1 MDSPA
6 PTEPE
11 LIEELDRLKGK
22 LAFTNDPDIRNA
34 LQSRVAE
41 VEKLL
46 SEHSANIGQAAV
58 TESAASLAAEA
69 NAESPTKTEAQM
81 RRELATLSRQL
92 YSEDD
97 PTKRAAL
104 QALIGGLQSALGIDV
119 ARIAEG
125 ELIPDPLPAPK
136 GKAPDK
142 ANRTTMADLEA
153 ALMMQKAKIQASAKN
168 ESLGFLLPD
177 LPSGPVEPD
186 APDKVEAAE
195 RLIQQARVE
204 QMRNNA
210 VRVRELLEEAQRTA
224 PNSPGVLEMLG
235 DDYSQRKQYSKAIAA
250 YKRAVTIDPKNVQV
264 ERKLATVALNLEGS
278 AGMTPMDD
286 SAIPMASRNAALLI
300 SILLPGLGHI
310 VAGQTKKGIL
320 ILSAWCICLA
330 WTILMGADIAKLGS
344 TLTGGRQHAN
354 YLVLIPVLGMLGLF
368 IATLA
373 DFKKPVET
381 YRKPVDRPAPP
392 VNLPFE

>member
-1 MDSPA
+1 MDSSV
-6 PTEPE
+6 PTESE

-22 LAFTNDPDIRNA
+22 LAFANDPDIRNA
-34 LQSRVAE
+34 LQARVAE
-41 VEKLL
+41 VEKQL
-46 SEHSANIGQAAV
+46 SEHSANTGQAAV
-58 TESAASLAAEA
+58 TEIAAAVAEEAKSESRERTEADMRQELAA
-69 NAESPTKTEAQM
+69 
-81 RRELATLSRQL
+81 LSRQL
-92 YSEDD
+92 YSEND
-97 PTKRAAL
+97 PSKRATL
-104 QALIGGLQSALGIDV
+104 QVSIGELQSALGIDV

-125 ELIPDPLPAPK
+125 ELVPDPLPTAK
-136 GKAPDK
+136 GKSQEK
-142 ANRTTMADLEA
+142 AARTTMADLEA
-153 ALMMQKAKIQASAKN
+153 ALLMQKAKIQASAKS
-168 ESLGFLLPD
+168 ESLSFLPD

-186 APDKVEAAE
+186 PSDKVEAAE

-210 VRVRELLEEAQRTA
+210 VRVRELLEEAQHTA

-235 DDYSQRKQYSKAIAA
+235 DDYAQRKQYSKAIAA

-310 VAGQTKKGIL
+310 VVGQTKKGIL
-320 ILSAWCICLA
+320 ILSAWCVCLA
-330 WTILMGADIAKLGS
+330 WTILMGADVAKLGS
-344 TLTGGRQHAN
+344 VLTGGKQQAS
-354 YLVLIPVLGMLGLF
+354 YLVLIPIVGMLGLF

-373 DFKKPVET
+373 DFKKPAET